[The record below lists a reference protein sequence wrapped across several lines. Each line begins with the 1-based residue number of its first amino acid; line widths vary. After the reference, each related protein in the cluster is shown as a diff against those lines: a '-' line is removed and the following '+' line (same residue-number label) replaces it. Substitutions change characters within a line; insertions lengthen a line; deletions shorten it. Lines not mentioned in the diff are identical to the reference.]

1 MHVLDPHLIQTG
13 AFSIVARFADSM
25 TKRILIIGAGQAA
38 LQAAATLRSKGFAGA
53 LTMVGEEPYAPYQR
67 PPLSKAYLAG
77 TVEVERLALKP
88 HAFYESE
95 RIALKLGIRAL
106 RLDRKAHSVALSDG
120 AEERYDKLLFAT
132 GARVRRVSLPGS
144 ALKNIFY
151 LRDIADADAIRN
163 TLKSGTRLVTVGGG
177 YIGLEVTASA
187 IKRGAQ
193 ATVVE
198 MAPRLMM
205 RVVCEPVS
213 NFYLDEHTK
222 HGADI
227 RLDAMVQA
235 FEGENGTLARV
246 RLADG
251 SAIEADCAVVGVG
264 VEPNIELAQEAG
276 LACQNGILT
285 DEYGQTSDAD
295 IFAAGDC
302 TNHPNPFVGGRIRL
316 ESVQNAIDQA
326 KHAALAM
333 LGEKIAYTEVPWF
346 WSDQYD
352 LKLQIAGISAG
363 HDALVT
369 RGDPKKRA
377 FAVFYLKEGRIIAV
391 DAINAAHEYMFGRK
405 LIAARAR
412 IPADKLADTA
422 IPMKDLAKL

>member
-1 MHVLDPHLIQTG
+1 
-13 AFSIVARFADSM
+13 M

-38 LQAAATLRSKGFAGA
+38 LQAAATLRSKGFPGA
-53 LTMVGEEPYAPYQR
+53 LTIVGEEPYTPYQR

-77 TVEVERLALKP
+77 TLETERLALKP

-95 RIALKLGIRAL
+95 RIGLKLVTRAV
-106 RLDRKAHSVALSDG
+106 RLDAKAHTVMLSDG
-120 AEERYDKLLFAT
+120 TTEQYDKLILAT
-132 GARVRRVSLPGS
+132 GARVRRVNLPGS
-144 ALKNIFY
+144 TLANIFY
-151 LRDIADADAIRN
+151 LRSIADADLIRAA
-163 TLKSGTRLVTVGGG
+163 LKPGRRLVTVGGG

-187 IKRGAQ
+187 IKRGAK

-205 RVVCEPVS
+205 RVVSEPVS
-213 NFYLDEHTK
+213 QFYLEEHAR

-227 RLDAMVQA
+227 HLNATVSG
-235 FEGENGTLARV
+235 FEGENGTLKRV

-251 SAIEADCAVVGVG
+251 STLEADCAVVGVG
-264 VEPNIELAQEAG
+264 VLPNVELAADAG
-276 LACQNGILT
+276 LACDNGIVT

-302 TNHPNPFVGGRIRL
+302 TNHPNPFAGGRIRL

-326 KHAALAM
+326 KHAAQAM
-333 LGEKIAYTEVPWF
+333 LGEKAPYAEVPWF

-352 LKLQIAGISAG
+352 LKLQIAGLSAG

-369 RGDPKKRA
+369 RGDVSKRS
-377 FAVFYLKEGRIIAV
+377 FAVFHLKQGRIIAV
-391 DAINAAHEYMFGRK
+391 DAVNAAHEYMFGRK
-405 LIAARAR
+405 LIAARAQVP
-412 IPADKLADTA
+412 PAKLADTS
-422 IPMKDLAKL
+422 IPMKALATL